1 MDRLC
6 ETAGQSLRRSDDDTD
21 ITKPFG
27 KHVGALSA
35 RTLNPW
41 RGCEGT
47 GRPTHRQGCVRFA
60 AILGLMLFLPFMACA
75 DEFDRLRPADRSS
88 PQTSLYGFVTTLD
101 GTYGRLADA
110 LESYAISGR
119 LYLSREERR
128 MRIDALR
135 RASGISSY
143 LDLSRI
149 SPVLRDLVALE
160 RLVQLKEVLDRIPL
174 PAADTV
180 PNASTAAATGL
191 KRWRIPNTEIDFVLT
206 ENGPQ
211 RGEYLV
217 SADTI
222 DRLPEYYDKVRDLPY
237 RPGPAMRLNNVY
249 RTLSGEQTD
258 TIYERLLSSPI
269 GLAIVVP
276 VRWMLSLPEWARFK
290 VAGTASW
297 QWLGLA
303 IGAALTWLI
312 LYSARL
318 AAGWLAKDEAAES
331 SLKWHALPI
340 PLAILLISGLFV
352 PLLCTLLR
360 IGGTPRVLLTYAETG
375 MFYLAIAW
383 LAVVGWI
390 ILGEI
395 IIASEQLKSGSLDSQ
410 LVMLATRSAGV
421 LIAAGCITQGAD
433 DLGFPAYSVI
443 AGLGIGG
450 LAVALA
456 ARDTVAN
463 FIGSMLIILEKPFR
477 VGHLIRVSGTE
488 GTVENVGFRSTR
500 IRTPDNSVVS
510 IPSSVV
516 VNTTVENLTLRPLRR
531 QRFLVQVSYDT
542 PRNRLQQF
550 IDGIR
555 ALLGDHPQ
563 VNDDNSQVRLNA
575 FGDSSLDILVMF
587 HLSVE
592 TYAAELEAREEILLR
607 IMDQATDL
615 AIAFAFPTRTIHL
628 TGPTSELGLPG

>member
-1 MDRLC
+1 M
-6 ETAGQSLRRSDDDTD
+6 
-21 ITKPFG
+21 
-27 KHVGALSA
+27 
-35 RTLNPW
+35 
-41 RGCEGT
+41 
-47 GRPTHRQGCVRFA
+47 RFA
-60 AILGLMLFLPFMACA
+60 AILGLMLLLPFMACA

-101 GTYGRLADA
+101 GTYNRLADA

-258 TIYERLLSSPI
+258 TIYEALLSSPI

-375 MFYLAIAW
+375 MFYTPTPPKPEGIAC
-383 LAVVGWI
+383 
-390 ILGEI
+390 
-395 IIASEQLKSGSLDSQ
+395 Q
-410 LVMLATRSAGV
+410 
-421 LIAAGCITQGAD
+421 
-433 DLGFPAYSVI
+433 
-443 AGLGIGG
+443 
-450 LAVALA
+450 
-456 ARDTVAN
+456 
-463 FIGSMLIILEKPFR
+463 
-477 VGHLIRVSGTE
+477 
-488 GTVENVGFRSTR
+488 
-500 IRTPDNSVVS
+500 PD
-510 IPSSVV
+510 
-516 VNTTVENLTLRPLRR
+516 RR
-531 QRFLVQVSYDT
+531 RFCS
-542 PRNRLQQF
+542 
-550 IDGIR
+550 
-555 ALLGDHPQ
+555 HP
-563 VNDDNSQVRLNA
+563 
-575 FGDSSLDILVMF
+575 
-587 HLSVE
+587 
-592 TYAAELEAREEILLR
+592 
-607 IMDQATDL
+607 
-615 AIAFAFPTRTIHL
+615 
-628 TGPTSELGLPG
+628 